1 MQQPTR
7 ARWPGPGP
15 IDPRLPADDAA
26 AFVSRLQDTTNQV
39 RFMLESSAE
48 ALWFPD
54 GRWSDFQMAESS
66 KETG

>member
-1 MQQPTR
+1 
-7 ARWPGPGP
+7 
-15 IDPRLPADDAA
+15 
-26 AFVSRLQDTTNQV
+26 
-39 RFMLESSAE
+39 MLESSAE